1 METNDI
7 VQDPLM
13 FPTETTDHNLF
24 ADVDEPQEE
33 AVMTAAPDALG
44 YDFTGTDSG
53 EIDVDPLSAVPPHTN
68 ESHIETL
75 ASYGQL
81 LAPPSY
87 SDSVLLD
94 KGEIQPD
101 SLPSEDFPATRA
113 CPLEITVSDP
123 VKRVEGGVIPGV
135 AGGYVTYKVHTKTQ
149 LPAFKAPEVMV
160 RRRFRDFVD
169 LSDLLAHTHRGYFI
183 PPRPEKNVVEG
194 QRMTKDFIEAR
205 RAALEKYLAKLVA
218 HPVICQSAELRV
230 FLECDGEL
238 SISPEWNALK
248 PAQSSVLEGVA
259 KLPKQIIGN
268 DRVAVT
274 PAEASQSAKSSN
286 DFMRMFKEFKTQ
298 IAPDARTTVHALPT
312 SEEEGILKNENAQIV
327 EFEVKLTDTTRKA
340 EHLVKRLEDVGNV
353 LGDIGLSFIKVAKF
367 EDEDGLRC
375 GQYTESG
382 AACKSIASDSRRI
395 GMAAVRLS
403 RLSRTATVQ
412 TAIQLSQLH
421 DYLALLPAV
430 RWAMRERD
438 SARVTVATIEAELD
452 DKQKRVGALEEQSSK
467 IFGGDKNRTR
477 KISELQHTVSALEA
491 AKDAAN
497 AEYDRVKSRNISEI
511 ARYKTEKTEDFMGML
526 VGFARVQAAFAER
539 SFNVWLGVAE
549 EFGIAADVA
558 NKLTLN

>member
-1 METNDI
+1 MWLCHET
-7 VQDPLM
+7 P
-13 FPTETTDHNLF
+13 
-24 ADVDEPQEE
+24 
-33 AVMTAAPDALG
+33 
-44 YDFTGTDSG
+44 
-53 EIDVDPLSAVPPHTN
+53 
-68 ESHIETL
+68 
-75 ASYGQL
+75 
-81 LAPPSY
+81 
-87 SDSVLLD
+87 
-94 KGEIQPD
+94 
-101 SLPSEDFPATRA
+101 
-113 CPLEITVSDP
+113 
-123 VKRVEGGVIPGV
+123 
-135 AGGYVTYKVHTKTQ
+135 
-149 LPAFKAPEVMV
+149 
-160 RRRFRDFVD
+160 
-169 LSDLLAHTHRGYFI
+169 
-183 PPRPEKNVVEG
+183 
-194 QRMTKDFIEAR
+194 
-205 RAALEKYLAKLVA
+205 
-218 HPVICQSAELRV
+218 
-230 FLECDGEL
+230 
-238 SISPEWNALK
+238 
-248 PAQSSVLEGVA
+248 
-259 KLPKQIIGN
+259 GN

-421 DYLALLPAV
+421 DYLALLPVRRPVCRLASLMWVHELSPCLMQVPVVTDCRLSQAV